1 MRTTSTAKKRTTTG
15 TAPSTAQARA
25 SRASRARLDSA
36 VAKAAGISRERAQAL
51 ILAGKVTVDGLPQRK
66 AGFAVPAS
74 AAIDILHD
82 QPYVSR
88 GGLKLERALRAFGWS
103 PLGLRCL
110 DVGASTGGFTDCLLQ
125 HGASSVTAVDVGY
138 GHLAWKLRQ
147 DPRVSVVERT
157 NFRHADVADLGA
169 PFDFVSADVSFISLR
184 KLSAQ
189 FAAALAQDGHL
200 VALVKPQ
207 FEAGRAA
214 VQRGGVV
221 RDPSA
226 HCAALDE
233 VIASF
238 TAAGL
243 AVTKLTYSPL
253 KGPAGN
259 IEFLLGAQ
267 RDGLDVQAIDVAG
280 VVRQAHETLE

>member
-1 MRTTSTAKKRTTTG
+1 T
-15 TAPSTAQARA
+15 
-25 SRASRARLDSA
+25 
-36 VAKAAGISRERAQAL
+36 
-51 ILAGKVTVDGLPQRK
+51 
-66 AGFAVPAS
+66 
-74 AAIDILHD
+74 
-82 QPYVSR
+82 
-88 GGLKLERALRAFGWS
+88 
-103 PLGLRCL
+103 
-110 DVGASTGGFTDCLLQ
+110 
-125 HGASSVTAVDVGY
+125 
-138 GHLAWKLRQ
+138 
-147 DPRVSVVERT
+147 VVERT
-157 NFRHADVADLGA
+157 NFRHADVSDLGA
-169 PFDFVSADVSFISLR
+169 PFGFVSADVSFISLR
-184 KLSAQ
+184 KLAAQ
-189 FAAALAQDGHL
+189 FVAALAQGGRL

-221 RDPSA
+221 RDPGA

-267 RDGLDVQAIDVAG
+267 RDGRDAQALDVAG
-280 VVRQAHETLE
+280 VVRQAHEALE